1 LKILIAGA
9 SGGIGSFLAKKFSE
23 KGFQV
28 FGTYNSHSPMKDLPY
43 EMTKVDVTQELEIET
58 WINNVANT
66 SDKLCLIYCIGNNY
80 NCMSHKAE
88 SNQWIEVINTNLIGA
103 HLVIR
108 YILPYM
114 REKKF
119 GRIILFSSI
128 VPQIGVPGT
137 SAYSASK
144 SGLWGLCKAVA
155 AENTAY
161 GVTINT
167 INLGYFDIGMI
178 KDVPI
183 EYLNKILD
191 TIPMKRLG
199 NPENILLTVEYLIAN
214 DYITGSQINLNGGLY

>member
-1 LKILIAGA
+1 MKILIAGA